1 MPRPPDPA
9 KRSALLDQV
18 RAYLIRNGLADL
30 SLRPLAQAL
39 GTSDRMLLYYF
50 GSKERM
56 VSEAIALDKQRP
68 LLRSRALFGTDASP
82 KDPASLRRL
91 LEELWRRFNTPG
103 LRGALPLYLEIMAA
117 SLIHP
122 ERYGPFMRDLVTEW
136 TDLFASIFRDMG
148 MTESRARTEA
158 ALVVDATLGLL
169 MAPLADGDWDRSDAT
184 FRLLMDRL
192 QPGWQA
198 GRSTDRGEES
208 HPLGSA

>member
-91 LEELWRRFNTPG
+91 LEELWRQFNTPD
-103 LRGALPLYLEIMAA
+103 LHGALPLYLEIMVA
-117 SLIHP
+117 SLLHP
-122 ERYGPFMRDLVTEW
+122 ERYGPFLRDLITEW
-136 TDLFASIFRDMG
+136 TGLLASVFRDMG

-158 ALVVDATLGLL
+158 GLVVDATLGLL
-169 MAPLADGDWDRSDAT
+169 MAPLADGDWDRSDAA
-184 FRLLMDRL
+184 FRALLDRL
-192 QPGWQA
+192 QPGWQVSA
-198 GRSTDRGEES
+198 STERSEES
-208 HPLGSA
+208 HPPGDA

>member
-9 KRSALLDQV
+9 KRSALLDKV

-50 GSKERM
+50 VSKERM

-82 KDPASLRRL
+82 KDPASLRHL
-91 LEELWRRFNTPG
+91 LEELWRQFNTPG
-103 LRGALPLYLEIMAA
+103 LREALPLYLEIMAA
-117 SLIHP
+117 SLLHP
-122 ERYGPFMRDLVTEW
+122 ERYGPFLRDLVTEW
-136 TDLFASIFRDMG
+136 TDLLASVLRDMG
-148 MTESRARTEA
+148 MTEGGARTEA

-169 MAPLADGDWDRSDAT
+169 IAPLADGDWDRSDAA
-184 FRLLMDRL
+184 FRALLDRL
-192 QPGWQA
+192 QPRWQA
-198 GRSTDRGEES
+198 SLSTGRGEQS
-208 HPLGSA
+208 HPSASA